1 MEERVKL
8 KKAAALLMGIVL
20 ILSPVSSV
28 QASDVSSESQI
39 VVTSEVSNES
49 ESESLDSD
57 ENESM
62 ETQSEVAETSI
73 ESTVQSEMDNETET
87 SANDVE
93 NEMFQQISETSGNM
107 TGSYSECELDQ
118 NTPIYYAHGRSG
130 GREVRLIMP
139 M

>member
-1 MEERVKL
+1 MTLMEERVKL
-8 KKAAALLMGIVL
+8 KKTVALLMGIVL

-73 ESTVQSEMDNETET
+73 ESTVQST
-87 SANDVE
+87 
-93 NEMFQQISETSGNM
+93 
-107 TGSYSECELDQ
+107 
-118 NTPIYYAHGRSG
+118 
-130 GREVRLIMP
+130 
-139 M
+139 

>member
-20 ILSPVSSV
+20 ILSPVCFV
-28 QASDVSSESQI
+28 QASDLSSESQI

-62 ETQSEVAETSI
+62 ETQSEAAETSI
-73 ESTVQSEMDNETET
+73 ESTVQSERDNETET

-93 NEMFQQISETSGNM
+93 NEMFQQIGATSGNM
-107 TGSYSECELDQ
+107 IGSYIECELDQ
-118 NTPIYYAHGRSG
+118 NTPIYHAYGRSG
-130 GREVRLIMP
+130 GREVRLIMLT
-139 M
+139 

>member
-62 ETQSEVAETSI
+62 ETQSEVAETSKGRRPF
-73 ESTVQSEMDNETET
+73 SFAFRPFC
-87 SANDVE
+87 SAKPAVG
-93 NEMFQQISETSGNM
+93 MCHMQ
-107 TGSYSECELDQ
+107 
-118 NTPIYYAHGRSG
+118 
-130 GREVRLIMP
+130 
-139 M
+139 